1 MPPHQRTLLSD
12 VQRLV
17 PSSVLD
23 CTSLLGA
30 CGAPSAKVVLFD
42 ANGTDRSD
50 IAVDDIEVGRLR
62 TTQILW
68 VDCTCIEAFDAV
80 HARLRIPGILAQ
92 AARETGE
99 SPAVLNTTEH
109 FWIRVSSVSIDASV
123 GISDYSLDIVA
134 GRNVV
139 ITIRRSNALN
149 ATELMPAPDCDTA
162 LGRLDA
168 ASFVAAILHRLL
180 TTYFDAVSDIEDHIE
195 RIDQTIL
202 DPDPIGCTE
211 ELRHLLR
218 TTARLR
224 RRLARHRVVF
234 STLARPDFS
243 PADEGDRRKHFA
255 ALDEKYE
262 RAIDV
267 VEDCRDLVV
276 DCFELFSSRTA
287 LDTNR
292 TMRTLTFLTVLIGTL
307 AVTTGVLGMNFEMA
321 FFRSETG
328 FWIALAA
335 MIVLSAAA
343 WWLAS
348 RKRWA

>member
-1 MPPHQRTLLSD
+1 MRTHQRAQIGST
-12 VQRLV
+12 
-17 PSSVLD
+17 
-23 CTSLLGA
+23 A
-30 CGAPSAKVVLFD
+30 CLKMAVVLFD
-42 ANGTDRSD
+42 ANGTDRTDLAISD
-50 IAVDDIEVGRLR
+50 IDVERLQA
-62 TTQILW
+62 TQILW
-68 VDCTCIEAFDAV
+68 IDCADIEAFDV
-80 HARLRIPGILAQ
+80 VRPHLGIPDALANATRQ
-92 AARETGE
+92 AYER
-99 SPAVLNTTEH
+99 PAVLNTTEH
-109 FWIRVSSVSIDASV
+109 FWIRVASVSIDASMR
-123 GISDYSLDIVA
+123 ISDASFDIVA

-139 ITIRRSNALN
+139 ITIRRSNALD
-149 ATELMPAPDCDTA
+149 APALMPTLDCDTA

-180 TTYFDAVSDIEDHIE
+180 TTYFDAVADIEDHIE

-202 DPDPIGCTE
+202 DPHLVDCTD
-211 ELRHLLR
+211 ELRVLLR

-234 STLARPDFS
+234 STLSRPDFS
-243 PADEGDRRKHFA
+243 PADQGDRRKHFA
-255 ALDEKYE
+255 ALDHKYE
-262 RAIDV
+262 RAMDV
-267 VEDCRDLVV
+267 VEDSRDLVV

-321 FFRSETG
+321 FFKSETG
-328 FWIALAA
+328 FWITLAA
-335 MIVLSAAA
+335 MLVVSAVA

>member
-1 MPPHQRTLLSD
+1 MRTYQRA
-12 VQRLV
+12 LV
-17 PSSVLD
+17 GSTTCLK
-23 CTSLLGA
+23 TA
-30 CGAPSAKVVLFD
+30 VVLFD
-42 ANGTDRSD
+42 ANGTDRTDVALCD
-50 IAVDDIEVGRLR
+50 IDVERLEA
-62 TTQILW
+62 TQILW
-68 VDCTCIEAFDAV
+68 IDCADIEAFDAV
-80 HARLRIPGILAQ
+80 QARLGIPDALAN
-92 AARETGE
+92 ATRELDE
-99 SPAVLNTTEH
+99 RPSVLNTAEH
-109 FWIRVSSVSIDASV
+109 FWIRVASVSIDASV
-123 GISDYSLDIVA
+123 RISDSSFDIVA

-139 ITIRRSNALN
+139 ITIRGSNALD
-149 ATELMPAPDCDTA
+149 ATALMPTLDCDTA

-180 TTYFDAVSDIEDHIE
+180 STYFDAVADIEDHIE

-202 DPDPIGCTE
+202 DPDLMDCTD
-211 ELRHLLR
+211 ELRLLLR
-218 TTARLR
+218 ATARLR

-255 ALDEKYE
+255 ALDDKYE
-262 RAIDV
+262 RAMDV
-267 VEDCRDLVV
+267 VEDSRDLVV

-321 FFRSETG
+321 FFESETG
-328 FWIALAA
+328 FWITLAA
-335 MIVLSAAA
+335 MIVLSAGA

-348 RKRWA
+348 RRRWA

>member
-1 MPPHQRTLLSD
+1 MRPHQCTQVGSTE
-12 VQRLV
+12 RLKM
-17 PSSVLD
+17 S
-23 CTSLLGA
+23 
-30 CGAPSAKVVLFD
+30 VVLFD
-42 ANGTDRSD
+42 ANGTDRTDVALYD
-50 IAVDDIEVGRLR
+50 IDVERLQA
-62 TTQILW
+62 TQILW
-68 VDCTCIEAFDAV
+68 IDCADIEAFDAV
-80 HARLRIPGILAQ
+80 RARLGIPDVLAN
-92 AARETGE
+92 AARAPDER
-99 SPAVLNTTEH
+99 PAVFNTTEH

-123 GISDYSLDIVA
+123 QIRDSALDIVA
-134 GRNVV
+134 GRNLV
-139 ITIRRSNALN
+139 ITIRPSNAID
-149 ATELMPAPDCDTA
+149 AKALMPMPDCDTA

-180 TTYFDAVSDIEDHIE
+180 TTYFDAVAEIEDHVE
-195 RIDQTIL
+195 RLDQTIL
-202 DPDPIGCTE
+202 DPEPMDCSD
-211 ELRHLLR
+211 ELRRLLR
-218 TTARLR
+218 ATARLR

-255 ALDEKYE
+255 ALDGKYE
-262 RAIDV
+262 RAMDV
-267 VEDCRDLVV
+267 VEDSRDLVV

-321 FFRSETG
+321 FFGSERG
-328 FWIALAA
+328 FWITLAA